1 MQRGQPKH
9 HLQMKL
15 RLSKL
20 QEDEAHAEEKVWCAA
35 LATERKGALSSAD
48 RYLVNT
54 ALVN

>member
-1 MQRGQPKH
+1 MQRGQPRH